1 MFINYFKTAWRNLK
15 NNKLYSFVNII
26 GLTIGIACCILIG
39 LYVGHEWSYDRFHS
53 NAGRIVRITM
63 EYSNG
68 GTVGKY
74 AQTGTKVGPQL
85 KRTFPSVDAFVRTFK
100 YPRVIN
106 YRNKVFNEK
115 NFLYADSDFFRVF
128 SFRLVEGN
136 PATVLNAPHK
146 LVITESMANKYF
158 GKEDPVGKT
167 LIIANS
173 DNYIVT
179 GIVQDAPTNSQMNFD
194 FLGSFTSLDDSKTED
209 WWTANDITY
218 LLLNRADQTPQL
230 QQQVASYMKNPNV
243 RKEARLEGSDY
254 LTYHL
259 EPLKEVHLYSTLDGF
274 EPNGNITYI
283 YIMGA
288 IAVLIL
294 VIACANYTNLATA
307 QSAGR
312 SGEIGIR
319 KVLGAGR
326 TQLFTQHM
334 GESGLLSF
342 IAMLLAIGLSIIL
355 LPVFNQLSGKSFTS
369 DLFFQPVSLISLL
382 LLGLITSLLAGF
394 YPAFVLSNANLAGI
408 LKSGFSFTSSGG
420 GLRKSLIILQF
431 VISVFLIISTIIIM
445 QQLSYIQHK
454 KLGFDRD
461 HIVVLPVDYQM
472 HRNYDAIKKAIS
484 LNPHIISVAGANQ
497 NPTFVQWG
505 DGIQVDNG
513 KEKKSLPVNCI
524 PADMDFVR
532 TMGMQLIAGTDFSM
546 ADMKGMD
553 TSDNN
558 KNYRYTYI
566 LNESAVRA
574 IGWNPQEAIGK
585 TIQKDLP
592 GNVKAVVK
600 DFHFSSLHQPIS
612 PLIIFLDTQYTSQL
626 FVKISSE
633 DIAGTLNYLQTVWKE
648 RVPYRPFEYHF
659 LDEDYNALYKVEMR
673 TSKLFGYFSTTAI
686 LLACL
691 GLFALAAFTTVQRT
705 KEIGIRKVLGASILN
720 IAGLL
725 SYDFLKLVLI
735 AEILAFPLA
744 WWGMHRWLQ
753 DFAYRINI
761 NAWVFVSA
769 GLLAIVIAMITISFQ
784 AIKAA
789 LSNPVESL
797 RST

>member
-1 MFINYFKTAWRNLK
+1 
-15 NNKLYSFVNII
+15 
-26 GLTIGIACCILIG
+26 
-39 LYVGHEWSYDRFHS
+39 
-53 NAGRIVRITM
+53 
-63 EYSNG
+63 
-68 GTVGKY
+68 
-74 AQTGTKVGPQL
+74 
-85 KRTFPSVDAFVRTFK
+85 
-100 YPRVIN
+100 
-106 YRNKVFNEK
+106 
-115 NFLYADSDFFRVF
+115 
-128 SFRLVEGN
+128 
-136 PATVLNAPHK
+136 
-146 LVITESMANKYF
+146 MANKYF
-158 GKEDPVGKT
+158 GKEDPVGKM

-173 DNYIVT
+173 DNFIVT
-179 GIVQDAPTNSQMNFD
+179 GVVQDAPKNSQLNFD
-194 FLGSFTSLDDSKTED
+194 FIGSFTSLDAAKTEE

-218 LLLNRADQTPQL
+218 LLLNQEAQIPRL
-230 QQQVASYMKNPNV
+230 QKQVASYMDDPMV
-243 RKEARLEGSDY
+243 RKEAHVDGSDY

-259 EPLKEVHLYSTLDGF
+259 EPLKKVHLYSSLDGF

-319 KVLGAGR
+319 KVLGAGS
-326 TQLFTQHM
+326 TQLFAQHI

-342 IAMLLAIGLSIIL
+342 IAVMLAICLSVLL
-355 LPVFNQLSGKSFTS
+355 LPMFNQLSGKAFTS
-369 DLFFQPVSLISLL
+369 DLFFKPVTLISLF

-394 YPAFVLSNANLAGI
+394 YPALVLSNAKLTAI
-408 LKSGFSFTSSGG
+408 LKSGFRFTSSGG

-454 KLGFDRD
+454 KLGFDKD

-472 HRNYDAIKKAIS
+472 HRDYDAIKKAIS

-524 PADMDFVR
+524 PADLDFIR

-546 ADMKGMD
+546 ADMKQMD
-553 TSDNN
+553 TTNN
-558 KNYRYTYI
+558 YKNYRYTYI

-585 TIQKDLP
+585 TIRKNLP
-592 GNVKAVVK
+592 GNVKGVVK

-633 DIAGTLNYLQTVWKE
+633 DIAGTLNYLQMVWKE

-659 LDEDYNALYKVEMR
+659 LDEDYNALYTVETR
-673 TSKLFGYFSTTAI
+673 TGKLFGYFSATAI

-725 SYDFLKLVLI
+725 SFDFLKLVLI

-744 WWGMHRWLQ
+744 WWGMRRWLQ

-761 NAWVFVSA
+761 NAWVFASA
-769 GLLAIVIAMITISFQ
+769 GLLAILIAMITISFQ
-784 AIKAA
+784 AIRAA
-789 LSNPVESL
+789 LANPVKSL
-797 RST
+797 KTE